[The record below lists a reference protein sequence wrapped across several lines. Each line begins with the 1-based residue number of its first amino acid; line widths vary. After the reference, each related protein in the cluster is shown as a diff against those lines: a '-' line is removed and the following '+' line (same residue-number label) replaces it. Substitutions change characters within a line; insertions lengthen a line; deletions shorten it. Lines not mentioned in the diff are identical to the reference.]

1 MEEKKE
7 STKKVENKNIS
18 LNESIIKIRVKL
30 QSSNL
35 KKSGKNRFAGFE
47 YFELAD
53 FLPKLNELM
62 EEEGINDIFT
72 IGENVAKL
80 TLIKGEERQE
90 YTLPFYRFE
99 TPLNL
104 KKDKNGNF
112 MKDSNGNYL
121 EVKSMQDIQYLG
133 ALNTYYKRYLYLNA
147 FGITD
152 GEVID
157 RMNNEDLGR
166 NQSVKKLTKLV
177 NETQLEKLK
186 KLSEDAIKFILNDA
200 NVEKLEELEFNEA
213 STYIKSAEMRGLI

>member
-35 KKSGKNRFAGFE
+35 KKSGKNKFAGFE

-72 IGENVAKL
+72 INENVAKL
-80 TLIKGEERQE
+80 TLIKGEESQE
-90 YTLPFYRFE
+90 YTLPFYRFN
-99 TPLNL
+99 TPLN
-104 KKDKNGNF
+104 KNG
-112 MKDSNGNYL
+112 GQ
-121 EVKSMQDIQYLG
+121 SMQDIQYLG

-166 NQSVKKLTKLV
+166 NQSIKKLTKLV
-177 NETQLEKLK
+177 NEAQLEKLK